1 MRTAA
6 IAIAYGVYRK
16 GILKMKAFF
25 KPRTIVLAVML
36 AGLVGSGCEHPES
49 SANTEKNSPETPAVP
64 VSVMIV
70 EPVAIRDV
78 IYLPG
83 GTEAMEDVQVAANT
97 AGRVEWI
104 GPREGQRVNKGDLL
118 AKIDVAALKAAL
130 DHAEAAYQL
139 ADDLWRRRQRLYER
153 KIIAKEEFDQSET
166 QRKLALADIEQV
178 RVRYNHGFPQSP
190 IAGIVNHLYVDV
202 GEYADVGKPI
212 AEIVNID
219 QIKIN
224 VQVPELDVRFVRMGQ
239 QTPVRI
245 DAFPERTL
253 LGTIDHVSLK
263 ADPATRTFL
272 VRSVIDNSGHEI
284 RPGMIARVAFVRQEI
299 PDAVAAPLFALVDKG
314 GERILFVEKD
324 GVAESRNISIG
335 VIEGDRIQITNGLNV
350 GDHLI
355 VKGHTEV
362 EDGMKVTVQ

>member
-1 MRTAA
+1 MLR
-6 IAIAYGVYRK
+6 
-16 GILKMKAFF
+16 
-25 KPRTIVLAVML
+25 PIVLAVLL
-36 AGLVGSGCEHPES
+36 AGVAGSGC
-49 SANTEKNSPETPAVP
+49 KNSETSADIEKKSPEAPAVT
-64 VSVMIV
+64 VSVMVV
-70 EPVAIRDV
+70 EPIAIRDI

-83 GTEAMEDVQVAANT
+83 ETEAMEDVQVSANT
-97 AGRVEWI
+97 AGQVEWI
-104 GPREGQRVNKGDLL
+104 GPQEGQKVNKGDLL
-118 AKIDVAALKAAL
+118 AKIDVSALKAAL

-139 ADDLWRRRQRLYER
+139 ADDLWQRRQRLFDR
-153 KIIAKEEFDQSET
+153 KIIAQEEFDQSET
-166 QRKLALADIEQV
+166 QRTLALTDLEQI
-178 RVRYNHGFPQSP
+178 RVRYNHGFPRAP
-190 IAGIVNHLYVDV
+190 IAGIINHLHVDA

-224 VQVPELDVRFVRMGQ
+224 VQVPELDVRFVRIGQ

-245 DAFPERTL
+245 DAFPDRTL
-253 LGTIDHVSLK
+253 LGTVDYISFK
-263 ADPATRTFL
+263 AHPATKTFL
-272 VRSVIDNSGHEI
+272 VRSLIANPAHEI
-284 RPGMIARVAFVRQEI
+284 RPGMIGRVAFVRRVI

-324 GVAESRNISIG
+324 GVAESRTISIG
-335 VIEGDRIQITNGLNV
+335 VIEGDRIQITSGLNV